1 MLKDA
6 TKDRLIEVLREDSEK
21 LADYIDS
28 LPENEQED
36 AADWLTSM
44 FFSETEEEDS

>member
-6 TKDRLIEVLREDSEK
+6 TKDRLIEVLREDSGK
-21 LADYIDS
+21 LADYVDS

-36 AADWLTSM
+36 AADWLVSM
-44 FFSETEEEDS
+44 FVSELIADDN